1 MAKKRN
7 SITCHLCSLP
17 KPNMVQCS
25 VTRCSLSFCIDCI
38 NTLFDQ
44 VFSLICRIS
53 ISKSMLVNAG
63 FVTLVVRSA
72 NAIYALGTYPLGKG
86 PQVCGKRLSL
96 VQVMQSMK
104 VFRNNRN

>member
-1 MAKKRN
+1 
-7 SITCHLCSLP
+7 
-17 KPNMVQCS
+17 
-25 VTRCSLSFCIDCI
+25 
-38 NTLFDQ
+38 
-44 VFSLICRIS
+44 
-53 ISKSMLVNAG
+53 MLVNAG